1 MAMTCATAWT
11 SRRPPSR
18 RATGRCCATTRGWS
32 ARARIRC
39 SSTRKHRVC
48 RSRATRT
55 TRRATRSSLTAIPT
69 RPGACSTSRRRTSPR
84 AGATTNISPR
94 CPARP
99 EVSMIDLS
107 TRYLGLPLGS
117 PLVASASPLCES
129 LDNIRAMEDAGAGA
143 VVLHSLF
150 EEQLDVESTHLDRY
164 LTHGGE
170 SYAEALDYFPD
181 LTGYNLGPDGYL
193 DHVRRAKEAV
203 GIPIIGSLNG
213 VSTGGW
219 IEFAKKIE
227 QAGADALELNVYY
240 VPTDPLLTGVQVER
254 MYADLVR
261 DVKASVSIPVAVKLG
276 HSFTALANVARHLD
290 LAGADALVLFNRF
303 YLPDFDL
310 ERLEAV
316 PRLTLSSPH
325 ELLVRLHW
333 VAILYGH
340 VRADLAVTGGV
351 HGSAQVLKSM
361 MAGARVAM
369 MTSALLQ
376 HGIAYLSR
384 VRADVL
390 EWMETH
396 EYESIT
402 QMQGSMSYRSV
413 AEPAAFERA
422 NYMKVISSYALRSG
436 VRPRRSA

>member
-1 MAMTCATAWT
+1 
-11 SRRPPSR
+11 
-18 RATGRCCATTRGWS
+18 
-32 ARARIRC
+32 
-39 SSTRKHRVC
+39 
-48 RSRATRT
+48 
-55 TRRATRSSLTAIPT
+55 
-69 RPGACSTSRRRTSPR
+69 
-84 AGATTNISPR
+84 
-94 CPARP
+94 
-99 EVSMIDLS
+99 MIDLS
-107 TRYLGLPLGS
+107 TRYLGLRLAS
-117 PLVASASPLCES
+117 PLVASSSPLCES
-129 LDNIRAMEDAGAGA
+129 VDNIRAMEDAGAAA

-164 LTHGGE
+164 LTHGAE

-193 DHVRRAKEAV
+193 EHVRRAKEAV

-276 HSFTALANVARHLD
+276 HAFTALANVARHLD
-290 LAGADALVLFNRF
+290 LVGANGLVLFNRF

-310 ERLEAV
+310 ERLEVV

-333 VAILYGH
+333 IAILYGH

-351 HGSAQVLKSM
+351 HGSAQVLKAM

-376 HGIAYLSR
+376 HGIAYLTR
-384 VRADVL
+384 VRADIL

-422 NYMKVISSYALRSG
+422 NYMKVLSSYALRSG
-436 VRPRRSA
+436 VRPGNES